1 MRLRRL
7 VREILRVPLAWKI
20 AGANAL
26 LLVVLALSFYA
37 LPAVLTG
44 PRTSSA
50 VVIGGML
57 AAAMVN
63 IALVS
68 LALRPIHELE
78 RTAEALW
85 SGATE
90 VRVRPSRLADREV
103 TRVARTINGLL
114 ENLAADRARLHK
126 LTGQL
131 LESRA
136 SERAAI
142 ARELTESVAQTAT
155 ALALECAA
163 LKASNSNGNSS
174 ERLERIGRATT
185 SLVEEI
191 RRLARDVH
199 PRHIDEL
206 GLDAALQSLLR
217 EAASDS
223 VEVTYASRSEP
234 ATADALPHRVA
245 SALYDVAREAL
256 QNARSHSGAARIDI
270 ALGVEWH
277 AARLS
282 VADDGCG
289 FDTAALDPM
298 HGMGLILARE
308 RIALVGGCLE
318 IVSRPGKGTRIV
330 AIVPFAAQR
339 AVEQLT
345 LAERVH

>member
-1 MRLRRL
+1 
-7 VREILRVPLAWKI
+7 
-20 AGANAL
+20 
-26 LLVVLALSFYA
+26 VLALSFYA

-44 PRTSSA
+44 PRTSSG
-50 VVIGGML
+50 VLIGGVL

-90 VRVRPSRLADREV
+90 VRVRPSRLADRDV
-103 TRVARTINGLL
+103 TRVASTINGLL
-114 ENLAADRARLHK
+114 ENLAADRARLQK

-131 LESRA
+131 LQSRA
-136 SERAAI
+136 SERTAI
-142 ARELTESVAQTAT
+142 ARELTESVAQTAA

-163 LKASNSNGNSS
+163 LRGANGNANSS

-206 GLDAALQSLLR
+206 GLDSTLRSLAR
-217 EAASDS
+217 EAATG
-223 VEVTYASRSEP
+223 VGAEVVYCATG
-234 ATADALPHRVA
+234 ATASVDALPRAVA
-245 SALYDVAREAL
+245 GAMYDVAREAL
-256 QNARSHSGAARIDI
+256 QNARTHSGAARIDI
-270 ALGVEWH
+270 ALGVERQ

-289 FDTAALDPM
+289 FDVSALDPER
-298 HGMGLILARE
+298 GVGLSLTRE

-330 AIVPFAAQR
+330 AIVPFAAPR
-339 AVEQLT
+339 SVDQLT
-345 LAERVH
+345 QAEGVH